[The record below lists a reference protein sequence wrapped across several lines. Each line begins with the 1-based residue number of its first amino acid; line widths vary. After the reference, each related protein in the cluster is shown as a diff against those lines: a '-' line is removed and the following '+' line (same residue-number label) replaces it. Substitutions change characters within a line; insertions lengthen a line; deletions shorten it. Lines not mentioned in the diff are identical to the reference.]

1 MGERQATEKFKMG
14 LLISHFKKN
23 INFKS
28 VNEMT
33 WVEKRKGGGVS
44 VKPPTPTSKKKNDT
58 STPVP
63 LHR

>member
-33 WVEKRKGGGVS
+33 WVEKRKGGVS
-44 VKPPTPTSKKKNDT
+44 VKPPTPTSKKKNET
-58 STPVP
+58 STPV
-63 LHR
+63 HR

>member
-28 VNEMT
+28 VNEMK
-33 WVEKRKGGGVS
+33 WVEKKEEGGGGG
-44 VKPPTPTSKKKNDT
+44 
-58 STPVP
+58 
-63 LHR
+63 

>member
-28 VNEMT
+28 VNEMK
-33 WVEKRKGGGVS
+33 WVEKKEEEGGGGG
-44 VKPPTPTSKKKNDT
+44 
-58 STPVP
+58 
-63 LHR
+63 